1 MNILAV
7 LPMAFVMVAG
17 PQILSSSFFATRE
30 DWRRTSAAYVLGA
43 AISISIIVTLAFL
56 LSDGATSSGASDKS
70 IYYIVLALL
79 LYGMLHT
86 FTTRKTA
93 EPPKWMGRLESATPP
108 VRLPTRL
115 PPATAQLFARRW
127 SRPAGNRWIR
137 AKNVPIK
144 HPLIGSELRPITHAA
159 AGRRDRIALSC
170 RMRQERKAA
179 DAGEE
184 LLERGTVI
192 GTRTEARGAR
202 PHRCP
207 QAGRP

>member
-1 MNILAV
+1 LNILAV

-115 PPATAQLFARRW
+115 PPTRGLPE
-127 SRPAGNRWIR
+127 RPHYFDLGW
-137 AKNVPIK
+137 
-144 HPLIGSELRPITHAA
+144 G
-159 AGRRDRIALSC
+159 
-170 RMRQERKAA
+170 
-179 DAGEE
+179 
-184 LLERGTVI
+184 LLERLRRPALARALGFIGLTLLLLGSPALAVMNMGERAERVLPKVRDWMNANSWIVNELVLLLFVGIVI
-192 GTRTEARGAR
+192 GNI
-202 PHRCP
+202 
-207 QAGRP
+207 AG